1 MNSTQHYV
9 AEVLGF
15 IFQTVHEFL
24 AGAPPPPPPLTS
36 APPAKK

>member
-15 IFQTVHEFL
+15 IFQTVNEFL
-24 AGAPPPPPPLTS
+24 AAAPPPPLTS
-36 APPAKK
+36 APAAKK